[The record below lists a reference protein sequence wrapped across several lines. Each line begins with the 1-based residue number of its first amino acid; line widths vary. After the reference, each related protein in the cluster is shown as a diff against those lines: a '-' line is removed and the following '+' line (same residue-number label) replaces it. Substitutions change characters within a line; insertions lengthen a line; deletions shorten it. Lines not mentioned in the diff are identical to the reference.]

1 MQRLANPERQRPGV
15 VEFRRYGAG
24 GGTGRLRIWHSRML
38 TGGIDNTW
46 NRLESGEGGMEVGPY
61 PSAQGA
67 RWGPEGRKIRVIS
80 YMGAAMASFLYGFLF
95 IYNGW
100 GW

>member
-1 MQRLANPERQRPGV
+1 
-15 VEFRRYGAG
+15 
-24 GGTGRLRIWHSRML
+24 ML

-46 NRLESGEGGMEVGPY
+46 NRLESAEGVVGVGPY

-80 YMGAAMASFLYGFLF
+80 YMGAAMASFLYGFFF

-100 GW
+100 GWGYQGLRPYRPRATAEETFLRAHR